1 METPDVSSLNVWQKL
16 HKAWESFSYVQ
27 KTGQVKGRKTAYTFV
42 AYDRLVAEIRRVL
55 LDARLVY
62 YPELVRCDVLPSGH
76 LEVPDTCVVKI
87 RLHVIDIDH
96 PDDKVIADGFGTGA
110 NEWNKGAG
118 IATTYAT
125 KNALLKLFA
134 LESGDEDPEFREAAN
149 GDKPQKPQE
158 RVVEAD
164 PAETEEQAR
173 RALYDEIS
181 ELMQMHQIPKD
192 VVSQLFGGKAASEL
206 SLPEL
211 QKVPADIRAR
221 FIKVDVENDPQ
232 PLHESYAQI
241 HQFLKELDQTE
252 SDLSDVLR
260 EHFEAETL
268 EDLDAKSCHRLALI
282 LRTKVNVT
290 NGKKGAKK

>member
-1 METPDVSSLNVWQKL
+1 MKQPKEPAVSALNVWQKL
-16 HKAWESFSYVQ
+16 HKAWACLAYVQ

-42 AYDRLVAEIRRVL
+42 AYDKLVAEVRRVL

-62 YPELVRCDVLPSGH
+62 YPELIRCDVVPSGH

-96 PDDKVIADGFGTGA
+96 PDDRVFADGFGTGA
-110 NEWNKGAG
+110 NEWDKGAG

-149 GDKPQKPQE
+149 QE

-241 HQFLKELDQTE
+241 HQFLKELGQTE

-260 EHFEAETL
+260 EHFKAETL

-282 LRTKVNVT
+282 LRTKVNAT
-290 NGKKGAKK
+290 NGKKKGAKR